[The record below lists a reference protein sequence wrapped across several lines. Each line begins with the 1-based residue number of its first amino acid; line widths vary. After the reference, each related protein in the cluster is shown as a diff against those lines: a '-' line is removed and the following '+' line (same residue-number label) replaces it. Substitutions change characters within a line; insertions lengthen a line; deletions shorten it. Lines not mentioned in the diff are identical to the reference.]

1 MTWRIVVIAS
11 SAKLELNL
19 NRLVIRNENIEKIN
33 LSEIN
38 TIIVESTATAVTSAL
53 MVELVKRKINVVFC
67 DEKRNPCFSLESFY
81 GSHDTSLK
89 VRNQITWSQY
99 SKDAVWT
106 EIIKN
111 KIAKQRELLEEN
123 GILSYQKLDEYLR
136 EITFKDE
143 TNREGHAAKVY
154 FNSLFGHEFN
164 RNDENPVNASLNYGY
179 TIILSLFNRTIVSM
193 GYMTQ
198 FGLFHDNMFNN
209 FNLSSDLMEPF
220 RILVDREVLK
230 MNVKKFDKEVKVK
243 MVSILANEIYIDGKK
258 QTVTNAINIYVHSV
272 FSAIEKNDINL
283 IKFYR
288 NEL

>member
-1 MTWRIVVIAS
+1 VVIAS